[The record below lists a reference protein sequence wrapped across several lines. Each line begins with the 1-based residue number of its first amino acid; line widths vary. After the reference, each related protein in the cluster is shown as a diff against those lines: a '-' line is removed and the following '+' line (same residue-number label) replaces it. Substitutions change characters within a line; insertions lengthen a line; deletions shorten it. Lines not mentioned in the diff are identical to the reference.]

1 MNLATVP
8 SRGVTGRADLLRLLA
23 VVPRGNLVLDQDASG
38 WFGYVRRATGRQIDV
53 EGRLEAEVSL
63 RAKAEVSSER
73 KAPLQLPFLHVL
85 VHRETR
91 PQLDPQDPALR
102 DWENA
107 SEITEEDARSLSD
120 RRLIEFEDLVPQ
132 ARLMPA
138 LRRLLG
144 ADRAGPLDLDRLTRQ
159 VAACRIPRH
168 LPRRSSPRW
177 HPDLVVVLDFS
188 TRLWPYRWDMHQ
200 LAKRLLRL
208 VGRSS
213 VSLRIVERGPLGPW
227 SDWVAHQNRTSP
239 IDPPEHAWTMPRP
252 GTPVLLVSDLGM
264 LLGPGSATAATWAGF
279 ADDLM
284 RAQVRPLALVPLGA
298 AQLGEP
304 VPLRLPVLRWSP
316 DARPHAVPVRG
327 EAGRELEGLGDLLA
341 MIAAT
346 RRVDPPLLRALRR
359 LNPKASQNAGLEGAA
374 WSHADVEAIH
384 TASIRTEVLQPHL
397 RRFRALLP
405 ALQAKTDD
413 LRSTHHRHLRALINH
428 EEQLWWE
435 SHAQEAAVAL
445 SPGASERG
453 AEARAFFR
461 QMATTVASADS
472 YKAAHWR
479 SVAEGVVRRA
489 DAAMA
494 DLSDGALYAVEASL
508 KGAEGETRRSPDWV
522 DPQKLAA
529 AMGGDRAAK
538 PHWLVR
544 EAASARLVLQAQ
556 PPGAR
561 QSLLVDD
568 LAVDDGGVRITIESN
583 DSQRVV
589 SGTVLP
595 ALDPRDTVTIET
607 SSECLLVAP
616 VERPLGALSWGC
628 DRDSIFVESPPFG
641 RWEKHWSSDA
651 LRPVPHPDRQDRWTL
666 GADADADYSLGQTH
680 SDRKDRGVLPAER
693 AAPPWVFISYS
704 HDSARHQE
712 RVLDL
717 ADRLRADGIN
727 AEIDQYNEAPPE
739 GWPLW
744 CERQIEV
751 ADAVLMVCTETY
763 RRRVMGEEEPG
774 EGLGAALEAAIIRQL
789 LYGAGT
795 FSEKFVPVLFSDGS
809 PEHIPV
815 PARGLRCYVV
825 DTKFGYDDLYR
836 RLSGQS
842 TVTRPPLATIRHLP
856 ARARRWTQRGTE
868 AAASPPTAGAEEGYL
883 RFGIEPRFGIY
894 ADLTIATEHGRASQ
908 RLRWISP
915 GTFLMGSPEDEPG
928 RYENEGPRHEVTITD
943 GFWLFDTPCTQAL
956 WQAVMGDNPSKF
968 KGPGRPVEQVSWD
981 DVQGFLDRINTL
993 VPGLDLVL
1001 PTEAEWEYACRAGTE
1016 TAIYTGDIEILGDNN
1031 APALDPVAWYGG
1043 NSGVDFDLHNGY
1055 DSSNWQDKQY
1065 PHTRAGTRPVAR
1077 KQPNAWGLYDML
1089 GNVWEWCADG
1099 QRAYT
1104 AEALRDPMAP
1114 TEAGG
1119 DRVLRGGCWSL
1130 YARIVRSAYRSAYDP
1145 GYRYDRIGFR
1155 CARVQEGREPSRG
1168 DGAGG
1173 SLPPEA
1179 AAKPRPRRAERA

>member
-38 WFGYVRRATGRQIDV
+38 WFGYVRQATGREI
-53 EGRLEAEVSL
+53 EGSARLVAKASL
-63 RAKAEVSSER
+63 RAKAEVTSER

-85 VHRETR
+85 VRRETR
-91 PQLDPQDPALR
+91 PQLDPQAPALR

-107 SEITEEDARSLSD
+107 SEITEQDACSLSD
-120 RRLIEFEDLVPQ
+120 RRLIDFEDLVPQ

-144 ADRAGPLDLDRLTRQ
+144 ANRAGPLDLDRLTRQ

-200 LAKRLLRL
+200 LANRLMRV
-208 VGRSS
+208 VGRSG

-227 SDWVAHQNRTSP
+227 SDWVAHQNRASP
-239 IDPPEHAWTMPRP
+239 IDPPEQAWTMPRP

-316 DARPHAVPVRG
+316 DARPHAVPVQG
-327 EAGRELEGLGDLLA
+327 EAGRELEGLEDLLA

-359 LNPKASQNAGLEGAA
+359 LNPRASQNAGLEGAA
-374 WSHADVEAIH
+374 WCHADVDAIH
-384 TASIRTEVLQPHL
+384 TASFRTEVLEPHL

-461 QMATTVASADS
+461 KMATTVASADPET
-472 YKAAHWR
+472 AARWR
-479 SVAEGVVRRA
+479 SVAEGVVWRA

-494 DLSDGALYAVEASL
+494 ERCSDALYPIMASL
-508 KGAEGETRRSPDWV
+508 ERTKAEEGRLPDWV

-529 AMGGDRAAK
+529 AMGGERAAT

-544 EAASARLVLQAQ
+544 DAASARLVLQAQ
-556 PPGAR
+556 PPAAR
-561 QSLLVDD
+561 QSVLVDD
-568 LAVDDGGVRITIESN
+568 VAVDDGGVRIMIESN
-583 DSQRVV
+583 DSRRAA
-589 SGTVLP
+589 SGAVLP
-595 ALDPRDTVTIET
+595 ALDPRETVMIET
-607 SSECLLVAP
+607 SSERLLVAP

-628 DRDSIFVESPPFG
+628 GRDGIFVQNPPFG
-641 RWEKHWSSDA
+641 PWQWRWYGPSVENPSLRRGETGRRGGY
-651 LRPVPHPDRQDRWTL
+651 LRPVPRND
-666 GADADADYSLGQTH
+666 GQ
-680 SDRKDRGVLPAER
+680 K
-693 AAPPWVFISYS
+693 
-704 HDSARHQE
+704 
-712 RVLDL
+712 
-717 ADRLRADGIN
+717 
-727 AEIDQYNEAPPE
+727 
-739 GWPLW
+739 GW
-744 CERQIEV
+744 
-751 ADAVLMVCTETY
+751 
-763 RRRVMGEEEPG
+763 
-774 EGLGAALEAAIIRQL
+774 ALEAGPSR
-789 LYGAGT
+789 YSGT
-795 FSEKFVPVLFSDGS
+795 GE
-809 PEHIPV
+809 
-815 PARGLRCYVV
+815 A
-825 DTKFGYDDLYR
+825 
-836 RLSGQS
+836 
-842 TVTRPPLATIRHLP
+842 LA
-856 ARARRWTQRGTE
+856 
-868 AAASPPTAGAEEGYL
+868 
-883 RFGIEPRFGIY
+883 FGIEPRFGIY
-894 ADLTIATEHGRASQ
+894 ADLTIATKHGRASQ
-908 RLRWISP
+908 RLRWIPP
-915 GTFLMGSPEDEPG
+915 GIFLMGSPEDEPG
-928 RYENEGPRHEVTITD
+928 RFEDEGPRHQVTISK

-956 WQAVMGDNPSKF
+956 WQAVMDDNPSFF
-968 KGPGRPVEQVSWD
+968 KSSDRPVEQVSWD
-981 DVQGFLDRINTL
+981 DAQTFLERINAL

-1016 TAIYTGDIEILGDNN
+1016 TAIYTGDIEILGERN

-1043 NSGVDFDLHNGY
+1043 NSGVEFDLDNGY
-1055 DSSNWQDKQY
+1055 DSSSWQDKQY
-1065 PHTRAGTRPVAR
+1065 PHARAGTHPVGS
-1077 KQPNAWGLYDML
+1077 KKPNGWGLYDML
-1089 GNVWEWCADG
+1089 GNVWEWCEDEM
-1099 QRAYT
+1099 RVYT
-1104 AEALRDPMAP
+1104 ADAIIDP
-1114 TEAGG
+1114 TELTGAGAS
-1119 DRVLRGGCWSL
+1119 RVLRGGSWIS
-1130 YARIVRSAYRSAYDP
+1130 YARDVRSACRLRDRP
-1145 GYRYDRIGFR
+1145 GHRNSSIGFR
-1155 CARVQEGREPSRG
+1155 CARVQEGREPSKGPEATGKKKRRG
-1168 DGAGG
+1168 
-1173 SLPPEA
+1173 SSKPPEA
-1179 AAKPRPRRAERA
+1179 AA